1 MSAHA
6 QQWSR
11 GRAEL
16 WTRSSSA
23 VGWPRVQTSIL
34 IVAEAFL
41 RRSSPVG
48 TVLGDSSRQ
57 SVFRPEPGRG
67 HLGESPRGGGEFSA
81 ACNHTSMQGER
92 KWCSLAKDPAPPL
105 LPPPP
110 RLLRAARDIDACV
123 LNPSALPFS
132 KVHLEKIIYAAGP
145 GEEEQSWS
153 DLPLARQ
160 RGRERVWEGL
170 GVARAPRC
178 GFTDPR
184 EAALAAC
191 FGKGSNRAVC
201 Q

>member
-105 LPPPP
+105 PPP
-110 RLLRAARDIDACV
+110 RLLRTARDIDPCV

-132 KVHLEKIIYAAGP
+132 KVHFEKRIYG
-145 GEEEQSWS
+145 
-153 DLPLARQ
+153 R
-160 RGRERVWEGL
+160 RGRNGAGVTCHLQGREGRAGLER
-170 GVARAPRC
+170 
-178 GFTDPR
+178 T
-184 EAALAAC
+184 
-191 FGKGSNRAVC
+191 GSCPGSLVRFYGPT
-201 Q
+201 

>member
-1 MSAHA
+1 M
-6 QQWSR
+6 
-11 GRAEL
+11 
-16 WTRSSSA
+16 
-23 VGWPRVQTSIL
+23 SIL

-41 RRSSPVG
+41 RRSSPLG

-92 KWCSLAKDPAPPL
+92 KWCSLAKDPAPL
-105 LPPPP
+105 LPPPW
-110 RLLRAARDIDACV
+110 LLRAARDIDSCV

-132 KVHLEKIIYAAGP
+132 KVHLEKRIYAAGVTCHL
-145 GEEEQSWS
+145 Q
-153 DLPLARQ
+153 
-160 RGRERVWEGL
+160 GREGDSGSGKDWELPGL
-170 GVARAPRC
+170 PGA

-191 FGKGSNRAVC
+191 FGKQSNPAVS
-201 Q
+201 QGALYKPDFGEIILRKQE

>member
-132 KVHLEKIIYAAGP
+132 KESYP
-145 GEEEQSWS
+145 
-153 DLPLARQ
+153 LPAQTLTMVSVRSSQ
-160 RGRERVWEGL
+160 R
-170 GVARAPRC
+170 
-178 GFTDPR
+178 TT
-184 EAALAAC
+184 ALKKRRSLSTASLPECSQAC
-191 FGKGSNRAVC
+191 VQGISSATKC
-201 Q
+201 EPP

>member
-67 HLGESPRGGGEFSA
+67 HLGESPRGVGSSLPLATTPLCRARE
-81 ACNHTSMQGER
+81 

-105 LPPPP
+105 PSPPP

-145 GEEEQSWS
+145 GGEEQSWS
-153 DLPLARQ
+153 DLPLAR
-160 RGRERVWEGL
+160 ERAGL
-170 GVARAPRC
+170 GR
-178 GFTDPR
+178 T
-184 EAALAAC
+184 
-191 FGKGSNRAVC
+191 GSCPGSPVRFYRPT
-201 Q
+201 

>member
-1 MSAHA
+1 
-6 QQWSR
+6 
-11 GRAEL
+11 
-16 WTRSSSA
+16 
-23 VGWPRVQTSIL
+23 
-34 IVAEAFL
+34 
-41 RRSSPVG
+41 
-48 TVLGDSSRQ
+48 
-57 SVFRPEPGRG
+57 
-67 HLGESPRGGGEFSA
+67 
-81 ACNHTSMQGER
+81 MQGER

-105 LPPPP
+105 PPP

-178 GFTDPR
+178 GFTEPR